1 MPKNLDFLL
10 ALCYNSGMNKLPEHK
25 RIQILNMLVE
35 GSSMRS
41 ISRVVGV
48 SLNTVTRLLVDAGEA
63 CVAFHDEAVQDV
75 PARHIQCDEIWSF
88 CYAKQKN
95 APHAQGVI
103 DVAGDVWTWTGIDSD
118 TKLIVSYLVGGR
130 DAEYALAFMDDL
142 RSRLANRVQLST
154 DGYKAYLGA
163 VEGAFGGDVDYAQLV
178 KLYGQAPEEERRRYS
193 PAQCIGVRKIE
204 VVGRPDMTELSTS
217 YVERHNLTM
226 RMSMR
231 RYTRLTNAFSKK
243 VENHCHAAAL
253 YTVWYNFCR
262 PHKSLRG
269 DTPAMA
275 AGLAERPYGLGW
287 IVGMIDDRAPEPGPR
302 GPYKSKVSN

>member
-1 MPKNLDFLL
+1 
-10 ALCYNSGMNKLPEHK
+10 MNKLPEHK

-75 PARHIQCDEIWSF
+75 PARHIQCDEIWAF

-95 APHAQGVI
+95 APHAAGVI
-103 DVAGDVWTWTGIDSD
+103 DMAGDVWTWTGIESD
-118 TKLIVSYLVGGR
+118 TKLIVSWLVGGR
-130 DAEYALAFMDDL
+130 DSEYALAFMDDL

-154 DGYKAYLGA
+154 DGHRAYLGA
-163 VEGAFGGDVDYAQLV
+163 VEGAFGGDVDYAQLL
-178 KLYGQAPEEERRRYS
+178 KLYGQPSESEQRRYS
-193 PAQCIGVRKIE
+193 PAHCIGTRK
-204 VVGRPDMTELSTS
+204 VAVAGRPDMSELSTS

-253 YTVWYNFCR
+253 YAVWYNFCR
-262 PHKSLRG
+262 PHKALGG

-275 AGLAERPYGLGW
+275 SRLADRPYSLDW
-287 IVGMIDDRAPEPGPR
+287 IVRLVDKRAPKPGLRGSYKPR
-302 GPYKSKVSN
+302 NSN